1 MRLGAIA
8 ESPLEWLGLRLDRV
22 PTPLID
28 THLAFA
34 QARTIMVAVRLG
46 VFEALV
52 DAPLRP
58 EAVAA
63 ACGLAEVP
71 CRRLLYALVGIG
83 YLEPGRPH
91 ETVGLSRPARRW
103 LVRGSPH
110 DVIDKVLFS
119 FDEWRLVEG
128 YENYVRGRGAVGL
141 HGASAGAAA
150 SPATTDPSVRFGAPD
165 PGAPD
170 PGAPDPVEHDPA
182 AHDPAAHDPAAHDP
196 SAADPAATDDV
207 DAEAW
212 TRYQRGLR
220 ALAAV
225 SVDEVARRTPV
236 PPGSRVL
243 LDLGGGHGRFSA
255 ALVRR
260 HPGLR
265 ATVVDLAP
273 AVAASSADLA
283 AEGLGDRLV
292 HRVADVVR
300 EPLGDGDVDVVFA
313 SQLNH
318 HLSEDDNRRL
328 AARVAEALRPGGL
341 YVVQDLARPR
351 DPREA
356 QRARLGALLDLYF
369 GATSDGGT
377 YTIPEMRAWQLAAG
391 LRPRSARWMR
401 TLPGLV
407 QQVAVRP

>member
-1 MRLGAIA
+1 VRLGAIA
-8 ESPLEWLGLRLDRV
+8 ETPLEWLGLRLARV

-34 QARTIMVAVRLG
+34 QARTIMVAVRVG
-46 VFEALV
+46 VFEALTGG
-52 DAPLRP
+52 AGTP
-58 EAVAA
+58 EEVAR

-71 CRRLLYALVGIG
+71 SRRLLYALVGIG
-83 YLEPGRPH
+83 YLVPGRTPGS
-91 ETVGLSRPARRW
+91 VALSPVARRW
-103 LVRGSPH
+103 LVRGSPY

-128 YENYVRGRGAVGL
+128 YEAFVRGEGPVGL
-141 HGASAGAAA
+141 HGAAAGAAA
-150 SPATTDPSVRFGAPD
+150 ARTAHEPSPNLDRAPS
-165 PGAPD
+165 
-170 PGAPDPVEHDPA
+170 
-182 AHDPAAHDPAAHDP
+182 
-196 SAADPAATDDV
+196 DDV

-212 TRYQRGLR
+212 ARYQRGLR
-220 ALAAV
+220 AVAVV

-236 PPGSRVL
+236 PRGARRL
-243 LDLGGGHGRFSA
+243 LDLGGGHGRFAA

-265 ATVVDLAP
+265 ATVVDLPP
-273 AVAASSADLA
+273 AVAASAADLA

-292 HRVADVVR
+292 HRAADVLH
-300 EPLGDGDVDVVFA
+300 EPLGDADVDVVLA

-318 HLSEDDNRRL
+318 HLGEDDNRLL
-328 AARVAEALRPGGL
+328 ANRVAAALRLGGV
-341 YVVQDLARPR
+341 YVIQDLARPR

-377 YTIPEMRAWQLAAG
+377 YTIPEMRAWQTSAG
-391 LRPRSARWMR
+391 LRPQAARWLR

-407 QQVAVRP
+407 QQVAVRR

>member
-8 ESPLEWLGLRLDRV
+8 ETPLEWLGLRLARV

-34 QARTIMVAVRLG
+34 QARTIMVAVRVG
-46 VFEALV
+46 VFEAL
-52 DAPLRP
+52 AEGALRP

-63 ACGLAEVP
+63 TCGLAGVP
-71 CRRLLYALVGIG
+71 SRRLLYALVGIG
-83 YLEPGRPH
+83 YLVPGSVPD
-91 ETVGLSRPARRW
+91 TVALSRMARRW
-103 LVRGSPH
+103 LVRGSPY

-128 YENYVRGRGAVGL
+128 YEAFVRGGGPMGL
-141 HGASAGAAA
+141 HGVAAGGAAPRSPDA
-150 SPATTDPSVRFGAPD
+150 TAERAQGTSPAVA
-165 PGAPD
+165 
-170 PGAPDPVEHDPA
+170 
-182 AHDPAAHDPAAHDP
+182 
-196 SAADPAATDDV
+196 DDV
-207 DAEAW
+207 AAAAW

-220 ALAAV
+220 ALAVV

-236 PPGSRVL
+236 PPGARRL
-243 LDLGGGHGRFSA
+243 LDLGGAHGRFAA

-260 HPGLR
+260 HPGLV
-265 ATVVDLAP
+265 ATVVDLPP
-273 AVAASSADLA
+273 AVAASAADLA

-292 HRVADVVR
+292 HRAGDVLD
-300 EPLGDGDVDVVFA
+300 EPLGDGDVDVVLA

-318 HLSEDDNRRL
+318 HLTEDDNRLL
-328 AARVAEALRPGGL
+328 ATRVAAALRPGGV

-377 YTIPEMRAWQLAAG
+377 YTIPEMRAWQTSAG
-391 LRPRSARWMR
+391 LRPRPARWMR